1 MFDTPT
7 AANLSDHALEDGVPR
22 RWSKLLA
29 RMVDAVCLDLVRT
42 HPDPVQRFELAMR
55 VILAISKDCGG
66 RNIYLPQGRA
76 LELALRD
83 ARIWQLFADCGWHVE
98 DIATEFEIT
107 DRTVRSA
114 IAEQRA
120 LRMPRIQPDLFATPP
135 DSFGNVSRP
144 N

>member
-7 AANLSDHALEDGVPR
+7 ASNLSDHALEDGVPS
-22 RWSKLLA
+22 RWPKVLA
-29 RMVDAVCLDLVRT
+29 RMVDAVSLELART

-55 VILAISKDCGG
+55 VILAIAKDCGG
-66 RNIYLPQGRA
+66 RGIYLPQGRS

-83 ARIWQLFADCGWHVE
+83 ARIWQLSADCGWHDD
-98 DIATEFEIT
+98 DIAAEFGIT

-120 LRMPRIQPDLFATPP
+120 LRMPRIQPDLF
-135 DSFGNVSRP
+135 GNVSKP